1 MQRINFLLPHPIIV
15 EKSIG
20 THSRCAPICLWFY
33 VVIFTL
39 AKKRIELFA
48 PIFLCGYVGIS
59 LDGGDFLNCEG
70 VTP

>member
-1 MQRINFLLPHPIIV
+1 MSYTPNFLLQNPIIV

-20 THSRCAPICLWFY
+20 TH
-33 VVIFTL
+33 TL
-39 AKKRIELFA
+39 CA